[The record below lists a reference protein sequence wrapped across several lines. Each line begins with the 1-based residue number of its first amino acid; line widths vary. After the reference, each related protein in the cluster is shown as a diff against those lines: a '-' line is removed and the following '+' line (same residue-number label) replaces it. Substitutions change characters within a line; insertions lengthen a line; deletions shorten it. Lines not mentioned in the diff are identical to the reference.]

1 VNIFPRM
8 ARIISVPSNQEFTQ
22 AGEHVRRNFIVNT
35 LDAMSWF
42 FGDTFAAYQT
52 ILPVFAATLTASPVI
67 IGLVPAIH
75 EAGWFLPQL
84 FLANYIE
91 RLPRRLPAV
100 LWMGVFERLPYLM
113 LVLAALW
120 LPKLAENTAVLLFVL
135 LMVWK
140 ALASGFVAL
149 PWQELIASVMPMSLR
164 GRFFGVSRFAGNFLG
179 LGAAAIAGV
188 VLSRQAYPHNY
199 AIIFAIAFGGVV
211 LSFIFL
217 SLTREPSLPYIQSE
231 KKNTL
236 RVLARSWLQILKNN
250 VNFRRYLLSRGL
262 AYMGNMAFAFV
273 AVYGIQKFSL
283 PDAYAAVFT
292 WILFGSGTI
301 GYAVCGTLSDRFGQ
315 KLILVASG
323 LFWVLALLTL
333 LLIHVVPSLYIAFFL
348 MGLGQSAW
356 VIGDLNIAMEFD
368 KGPQR
373 PTYIGLAR
381 TLTSPVLLVAP
392 ILAGGLVE
400 LFDYPFMFAFAL
412 LFSLLGLALLVLGVT
427 DPRKLGTGKILERPP
442 VEVNDF

>member
-1 VNIFPRM
+1 MNIFPRM
-8 ARIISVPSNQEFTQ
+8 ARIFSVPTHQEFTQ

-52 ILPVFAATLTASPVI
+52 ILPVFAATLTSSPVI

-91 RLPRRLPAV
+91 RLPRRLPTV
-100 LWMGVFERLPYLM
+100 LLLGVFERLPYLM

-120 LPKLAENTAVLLFVL
+120 LPGLSSATAVLLFVL

-140 ALASGFVAL
+140 ALASGLVAL
-149 PWQELIASVMPMSLR
+149 PWQELIATVIPISLR
-164 GRFFGVSRFAGNFLG
+164 GRFLGISRFAGNFMG
-179 LGAAAIAGV
+179 LGAAALAGV
-188 VLSRQAYPHNY
+188 VLSRQVYPRNY
-199 AIIFAIAFGGVV
+199 AIIFAIAFVGVV

-217 SLTREPSLPYIQSE
+217 SFTREPSLGYIQPE
-231 KKNTL
+231 KRNSL
-236 RVLARSWLQILKNN
+236 GVSFRVWLDILKKN
-250 VNFRRYLLSRGL
+250 VNFRRYLLSRLL
-262 AYMGNMAFAFV
+262 AYMGNMAFAFI

-292 WILFGSGTI
+292 WILFGSGTL
-301 GYAVCGTLSDRFGQ
+301 GYIACGPLSDRFGQ
-315 KLILVASG
+315 KLILVGSG

-333 LLIHVVPSLYIAFFL
+333 LLLHAVPSLYIAFFL
-348 MGLGQSAW
+348 MGLAQSTW
-356 VIGDLNIAMEFD
+356 IIGDLNIAMEFD
-368 KGPQR
+368 NGPQR

-381 TLTSPVLLVAP
+381 TLTSPVLLLAP
-392 ILAGGLVE
+392 ILAGWLVE
-400 LFDYPFMFAFAL
+400 LFDYPFMFVFAL
-412 LFSLLGLALLVLGVT
+412 SFSLLGLVLLILGVK
-427 DPRKLGTGKILERPP
+427 DPRSMEHRKLSSQPSIET
-442 VEVNDF
+442 ND